1 MTELETRRITR
12 RKVLVTAGVLGAL
25 GALATPVVAL
35 ADDSDDE
42 ENHRYRWDIINV
54 DFSTG
59 TLTAGGV
66 ASARA
71 NDNSKITLT
80 GTGTFRA
87 NSGDSQDVTGGGTWK
102 TWDMSGNATGNGN
115 YVVSRSVR
123 FTLAPGTPP
132 LPHDGIGVRADERAG
147 LAILGIR
154 FDDGSAGALL
164 VSCHLNGSPDSMFEG
179 VTATKGFVDY
189 WNREAPPPPPGN
201 ANRTNFHVLR

>member
-1 MTELETRRITR
+1 MTELGTRRITR
-12 RKVLVTAGVLGAL
+12 RKVLVTAGALGAL

-35 ADDSDDE
+35 AHDSDDE

-80 GTGTFRA
+80 GMGTFRA

-102 TWDMSGNATGNGN
+102 TSDKNGNATGNGS
-115 YVVSRSVR
+115 YVVSRFVR

>member
-1 MTELETRRITR
+1 MTELGTRRITR
-12 RKVLVTAGVLGAL
+12 RKMLATAGAMGAL

-35 ADDSDDE
+35 ADDSDE

-54 DFSTG
+54 NFTTG
-59 TLTAGGV
+59 TLTAGGI

-71 NDNSKITLT
+71 NDGSKITLT

-87 NSGDSQDVTGGGTWK
+87 NSGDSENVTGGGTWH
-102 TWDMSGNATGNGN
+102 TWDMSGNATGSGN
-115 YVVSRSVR
+115 YRVSRFVR

-132 LPHDGIGVRADERAG
+132 LPNDGIGVRADERAG

-154 FDDGSAGALL
+154 YDDGSAGALL

-189 WNREAPPPPPGN
+189 WNREAPPAPPGN